1 MEAEHFSMN
10 QADGGN
16 YLQSKVFDKDGKTA
30 VHFAN
35 TPEGYK
41 NYGVYLMGKSA
52 RWVARWMV
60 VALVIYVALMLTQLI
75 PQVQVTLRLLKIL
88 KSDGKSG
95 FTQKE
100 NLQWLGGST
109 NVIRGDYENKQDS
122 LAEKAARETQ
132 RVTDMSAPKGGF
144 LSRELYSS
152 PEEEAMRK
160 LQAGN

>member
-10 QADGGN
+10 QASGGN
-16 YLQSKVFDKDGKTA
+16 YLRSKVFGEDGKTA
-30 VHFAN
+30 VHIAN
-35 TPEGYK
+35 TPNGYQ
-41 NYGVYLMGKSA
+41 NYGLYLMGKSA

-60 VALVIYVALMLTQLI
+60 VALIIYVALMLTQLI

-88 KSDGKSG
+88 KSDDKSN

-100 NLQWLGGST
+100 NLQWLGASAD
-109 NVIRGDYENKQDS
+109 VIRGDYENKQDS
-122 LAEKAARETQ
+122 LAEKAAREAQ
-132 RVTDMSAPKGGF
+132 RVTDMNATKGGF
-144 LSRELYSS
+144 LSRERLST